1 MTRKEMMDN
10 VIKARGFEDELTIWF
25 CKLAE
30 SEVSNTTVE
39 LAYAV
44 VIK

>member
-1 MTRKEMMDN
+1 MTDN
-10 VIKARGFEDELTIWF
+10 VIKARGFENELIIWF

>member
-1 MTRKEMMDN
+1 MTRKEMMDKM
-10 VIKARGFEDELTIWF
+10 IKERGFEDELTIWF